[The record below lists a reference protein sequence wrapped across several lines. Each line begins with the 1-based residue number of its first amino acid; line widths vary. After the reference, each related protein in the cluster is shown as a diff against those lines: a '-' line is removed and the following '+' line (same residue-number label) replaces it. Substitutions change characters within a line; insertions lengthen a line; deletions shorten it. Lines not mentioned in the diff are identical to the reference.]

1 MQEGIFALTL
11 CGMESVNGYIRRWW
25 KEAVVYQV
33 YPRSFYDSNGDGV
46 GDLRGI
52 VEKLEHIKG
61 LGVDVIW
68 LSPHFDSPNADNGYD
83 IRDYRKVGAE
93 FGTMQDFDDLLS
105 AVHAAGMRLIIDLVV
120 NHTSDEHRWFV
131 ESRKGPDN
139 PYRDYYIWHE
149 GDQPPPKPPN
159 DWTSIF
165 GGPAWKREGDG
176 WYLHLFHDKQP
187 DLNWDNPK
195 VRAEVHDLMRFWLD
209 KGVDGFRMDV
219 IPFISKDKSFPD
231 LPPQWRSRPQYV
243 YTQGP
248 HVHDYLQEMRR
259 EVLDAYDTM
268 NVGEAFGVTLARTPD
283 FIDERRGELDMAFQ
297 FAAVEVDRD
306 ENGHWKPWSL
316 PELKAVFARQDAAF
330 DTFCWPA
337 VFLSNHDNPR
347 LVSRYGDDSPAWRV
361 KSAQVLATL
370 LLTQKGTPFLYQGD
384 EIGLT
389 NLRFTS
395 PDQFND
401 VWSKNGWRDQVESGR
416 MRAGDFLAEQN
427 HLSRDHARAPMPWNG
442 GCNGGFTTAPTPWF
456 ALHPDFDVINAAGS
470 GDIYRYYTR
479 LIALRR
485 KHLALIYGD
494 YNDLAPEHP
503 RLFAY
508 ERRTDGERLR
518 TYLNMSAQ
526 PLDTS
531 LPDGD
536 CILCNYGAPAPML
549 RGWEARIYRL

>member
-1 MQEGIFALTL
+1 MSKTP
-11 CGMESVNGYIRRWW
+11 WW
-25 KEAVVYQV
+25 RGAVIYQI
-33 YPRSFYDSNGDGV
+33 YPRSFLDASGDGV
-46 GDLRGI
+46 GDLPGI
-52 VEKLEHIKG
+52 IERLDYIAA
-61 LGVDVIW
+61 LGVDAIW
-68 LSPHFDSPNADNGYD
+68 ISPFFKSPMADFGYD
-83 IRDYRKVGAE
+83 IADYRDVDPL
-93 FGTMQDFDDLLS
+93 FGTLDDFDRLL
-105 AVHAAGMRLIIDLVV
+105 ARAHALGLKVMIDQVLS
-120 NHTSDEHRWFV
+120 HTSVEHAWFR
-131 ESRKGPDN
+131 ESRQSRDN
-139 PYRDYYIWHE
+139 AKADWYVWADPRED
-149 GDQPPPKPPN
+149 GTAPN
-159 DWTSIF
+159 NWMSLF
-165 GGPAWKREGDG
+165 GGVAWQWEPRREQ
-176 WYLHLFHDKQP
+176 YFLHNFLASQP
-187 DLNWDNPK
+187 DLNFHNP
-195 VRAEVHDLMRFWLD
+195 EVQQATLDSVRFWLD

-347 LVSRYGDDSPAWRV
+347 LVSRYGDDGPAWRV

-508 ERRTDGERLR
+508 ERRIDGEQLR

-536 CILCNYGAPAPML
+536 CILCNYDEPAPML

>member
-1 MQEGIFALTL
+1 LQEGIFALTFS
-11 CGMESVNGYIRRWW
+11 CMESVNGYIRRWW

-33 YPRSFYDSNGDGV
+33 YPRSFYDSNGDGI

-52 VEKLEHIKG
+52 IEKLDHIKG

-93 FGTMQDFDDLLS
+93 FGTMQDFDDLLT
-105 AVHAAGMRLIIDLVV
+105 AIHAAGMRLIIDLVV

-139 PYRDYYIWHE
+139 PYRDYYIWYE
-149 GDQPPPKPPN
+149 GDAPPN

-165 GGPAWKREGDG
+165 GGSAWKREGSS

-187 DLNWDNPK
+187 DLNWDNPA
-195 VRAEVHDLMRFWLD
+195 VRHEVHDLMRFWLD

-231 LPPQWRSRPQYV
+231 LPPALKSRPQYV

-259 EVLDAYDTM
+259 EVLNAYDTM
-268 NVGEAFGVTLARTPD
+268 NVGEAFGVTLEQTPN
-283 FIDERRGELDMAFQ
+283 FIDERRGELNMVFH
-297 FAAVEVDRD
+297 FAGVEIDRD
-306 ENGHWKPWSL
+306 ENGHWKPWTL
-316 PELKAVFARQDAAF
+316 PDLKAVFARQNAAF
-330 DTFCWPA
+330 DAHCWPA

-347 LVSRYGDDSPAWRV
+347 LVSRYGDDSPEWRV
-361 KSAQVLATL
+361 RSAQVLATL
-370 LLTQKGTPFLYQGD
+370 LLTQKGTPFIYQGD

-389 NLRFTS
+389 NLRFTA

-401 VWSKNGWRDQVESGR
+401 VWSKNGWRDQVETGR
-416 MRAGDFLAEQN
+416 VTAETFLEDQN
-427 HLSRDHARAPMPWNG
+427 YISRDHARAPIPWNESS
-442 GCNGGFTTAPTPWF
+442 NGGFTSSASPWF
-456 ALHPDFDVINAAGS
+456 ALHPDFRAIHAGNQNE
-470 GDIYRYYTR
+470 IYGYYKR
-479 LIALRR
+479 IIALRHQ
-485 KHLALIYGD
+485 HLALVYGD
-494 YNDLAPEHP
+494 YADLAPDHP

-508 ERRTDGERLR
+508 ERVANADRFRI
-518 TYLNMSAQ
+518 YLNMSSE
-526 PLDTS
+526 PLDMA
-531 LPDGD
+531 LPDTG
-536 CILCNYGAPAPML
+536 LVMSNYSRAASGL

>member
-1 MQEGIFALTL
+1 
-11 CGMESVNGYIRRWW
+11 MESVNGYLRRWW

-33 YPRSFYDSNGDGV
+33 YPRSFYDSNGDGI

-52 VEKLEHIKG
+52 IEKLDHIKG
-61 LGVDVIW
+61 LCVDVIW

-93 FGTMQDFDDLLS
+93 FGTMQDFDDLLT
-105 AVHAAGMRLIIDLVV
+105 AIHAAGMRLIIDLVV
-120 NHTSDEHRWFV
+120 NHTSDEHHWFV

-139 PYRDYYIWHE
+139 PYRDYYIWHK
-149 GDQPPPKPPN
+149 GDQPPN

-165 GGPAWKREGDG
+165 GGSAWKRDG
-176 WYLHLFHDKQP
+176 ESWYLHLFHDKQP
-187 DLNWDNPK
+187 DLNWNNPT
-195 VRAEVHDLMRFWLD
+195 VRHEVHDLMRFWLN

-231 LPPQWRSRPQYV
+231 LPLSLKSRPQYV

-259 EVLDAYDTM
+259 EVLNAYDTM
-268 NVGEAFGVTLARTPD
+268 SVGEAFGVTLEQTPD
-283 FIDERRGELDMAFQ
+283 FIDERRGELDMVFQ

-306 ENGHWKPWSL
+306 EDGHWKPWTL
-316 PELKAVFARQDAAF
+316 PELKAVFARQNAAF
-330 DTFCWPA
+330 DKHGWPA

-347 LVSRYGDDSPAWRV
+347 LVSRYGDDSPPWRV

-401 VWSKNGWRDQVESGR
+401 VWSQNGWRDQVESGLVT
-416 MRAGDFLAEQN
+416 AETFLENQN
-427 HLSRDHARAPMPWNG
+427 HLSRDHARAPMPWNERS
-442 GCNGGFTTAPTPWF
+442 NGGFTTADTPWF
-456 ALHPDFDVINAAGS
+456 LLHPAFRTINVANQAE
-470 GDIYRYYTR
+470 IYGYYKR
-479 LIALRR
+479 MIALR
-485 KHLALIYGD
+485 HQHPALVYGD
-494 YNDLAPEHP
+494 YADLAPDHP

-508 ERRTDGERLR
+508 ERRTLEEGFQI
-518 TYLNMSAQ
+518 YLNMSSE
-526 PLDTS
+526 PLDMAW
-531 LPDGD
+531 PDTG
-536 CILCNYGAPAPML
+536 LVMSNHSRPASGL